1 MSAITLTLPDDLAER
16 LRNEQD
22 RLPEILELGLR
33 EINAG
38 RQNGFE
44 GAADVLEF
52 LARLPS
58 PEETLQLR
66 PSERFESRIREL
78 LEKNRNDGL
87 SASEEE
93 EWERYEF
100 LEHLIVI
107 AKARAHQKLK
117 AQPDGVVPGSV

>member
-1 MSAITLTLPDDLAER
+1 MAMSAITLMLPDDLAER

-33 EINAG
+33 EIHAG

-44 GAADVLEF
+44 GAAEVLEF

-78 LEKNRNDGL
+78 LEKNRNEGL
-87 SASEEE
+87 SASEVG

-107 AKARAHQKLK
+107 AKAQAHQKLK
-117 AQPDGVVPGSV
+117 T

>member
-1 MSAITLTLPDDLAER
+1 
-16 LRNEQD
+16 
-22 RLPEILELGLR
+22 LPEILELGLR

-58 PEETLQLR
+58 PEEALQLR
-66 PSERFESRIREL
+66 PSERLEARIRDL
-78 LEKNRNDGL
+78 LEKNRADGL

-93 EWERYEF
+93 EWARYEF

-107 AKARAHQKLK
+107 AKTKAHQKL
-117 AQPDGVVPGSV
+117 AARLSDPSIEPCLTSVLH